1 VDQGSIESSFLTWLM
16 ALGKILNMDS
26 LRKGHV
32 MVDWCYMFKS
42 DEESVDHLLLHCGVA
57 CALKRAFFIRFG
69 LSWVMPR
76 RVVDQYVCWW
86 TCGSTRSVVVWK
98 MVPST
103 LLWCLWRE
111 YNNRCFEDP
120 KGTLAKIMSLFFNTL
135 YTWTAA
141 FLAPLVL

>member
-16 ALGKILNMDS
+16 ALRMILNMDS

-42 DEESVDHLLLHCGVA
+42 DEEFMDHLLLHCEVT

-76 RVVDQYVCWW
+76 RVVDQCVCWW
-86 TCGSTRSVVVWK
+86 TGGSTQSVVKW
-98 MVPST
+98 
-103 LLWCLWRE
+103 WCLLLFCGVSGGNAIIDVSKTPRGHWQ
-111 YNNRCFEDP
+111 
-120 KGTLAKIMSLFFNTL
+120 SLCS
-135 YTWTAA
+135 Y
-141 FLAPLVL
+141 FLILCIPGQLHF